1 MTNTEQADRPGDLPV
16 AWLLFGAVTFAAT
29 AALIPAVTVWLYS
42 GHAPIASLPQL
53 AVGTARIITRG
64 AWADPASAFPAQV
77 AAQMPTATG
86 WWAATLRPVA
96 LTAAAVTA
104 ALRRL
109 EPLAATNRLGRR
121 PYDPRG
127 RKPRSWAR
135 PRDLTPLIVPRPQPG
150 RFTLGR
156 VDRRLLAS
164 HPEAH
169 VAVIAP
175 TRSGKTTRCVIPWL
189 LEHHG
194 PAIVTSTKTD
204 ILHATRAHRSTLGRV
219 HVWDPFGP
227 SSAGWTPL
235 DGCRTWTGAL
245 QGAQWLSD
253 AVTDGDSEVARY
265 WRGEAAKLLAPLLH
279 AAALDQRRIDTVL
292 NWLDGQET
300 ATALRILEAHD
311 ADDAAR
317 QLGAVTALDDRNRGT
332 TYMSA
337 GSLLAAYRY
346 PEVTASA
353 HPELTPDALLDGA
366 PNTLYIVASE
376 RHQRL
381 LTPLVVS
388 LLSSVLHHA
397 AAHANTHGPL
407 DPALRVL
414 IDEAANIA
422 PLRDLPGHLSQA
434 AGYGI
439 RIATIWQSVAQIRE
453 RYHHAADSILA
464 NSTTKLF
471 MGPVTDEATR
481 RYITTLLGD
490 ETSDSAD
497 LKASTQRS
505 PRSEVKTFPRSKATA
520 AALQQLQPDRA
531 LAIDGAQLPTLMI
544 LRPYWQGR
552 PG

>member
-1 MTNTEQADRPGDLPV
+1 VTNTEPADGPTDLPV
-16 AWLLFGAVTFAAT
+16 AWLALAAVTLAAT
-29 AALIPAVTVWLYS
+29 AALIPAFVVWLYS
-42 GHAPIASLPQL
+42 GHTPTATLPQL

-64 AWADPASAFPAQV
+64 TWANPASAYPAEV

-86 WWAATLRPVA
+86 WWAAALWPPVLA
-96 LTAAAVTA
+96 AAAITAAF
-104 ALRRL
+104 RRL

-127 RKPRSWAR
+127 RNPRSWAR
-135 PRDLTPLIVPRPQPG
+135 PRDLTPLLVARPQPG

-189 LEHHG
+189 LEHKG

-204 ILHATRAHRSTLGRV
+204 ILNATRQHRAHLGTV
-219 HVWDPFGP
+219 YVWDPFGNT
-227 SSAGWTPL
+227 SAGWTPL
-235 DGCRTWTGAL
+235 DDCRTWTGAL

-279 AAALDQRRIDTVL
+279 AAALDQQRIDTAIT
-292 NWLDGQET
+292 WLDSQDT
-300 ATALRILEAHD
+300 TTPQRILQAHH
-311 ADDAAR
+311 ADHATR
-317 QLGAVTALDDRNRGT
+317 QLAAITALDDRNRGT

-346 PEVTASA
+346 PEVAASA
-353 HPELTPDALLDGA
+353 HPELTAEALLDGQ

-397 AAHANTHGPL
+397 AARANARGPL
-407 DPALRVL
+407 NPTLRVL

-439 RIATIWQSVAQIRE
+439 RIATIWQSIAQIRE
-453 RYHHAADSILA
+453 RYGNAADSILA

-471 MGPVTDEATR
+471 MGPITDEATR

-490 ETSDSAD
+490 ETSDT
-497 LKASTQRS
+497 ASLRS
-505 PRSEVKTFPRSKATA
+505 STPRSSKPGVKPFARNKATA

-531 LAIDGAQLPTLMI
+531 LAIDGPQLPTLVT
-544 LRPYWQGR
+544 LRPYWERR